1 MALRLAASRFSS
13 THATTSMKRI
23 WFDKSLASRFTSI
36 RYYLSTDASTS
47 NNENSCTIGENI
59 LAPPMTYI
67 AGEEMTHY
75 ASNLI
80 VDQWIKPYFDISA
93 WETFDLSCISRDKT
107 DDKVLFD
114 AVESGARIG
123 AIFKEP
129 TITPSAVQVKEMG
142 LTKAFGSP
150 NGAMRKGW
158 NGITISRD
166 TIHIEGIE
174 LGYKNQV
181 LFERHAVGGE
191 YGAGWDKVGE
201 GILLTTY
208 LPEDG
213 SPPFV
218 VDKRDLTDKNNV
230 VVVYHNP
237 YDNVKELA
245 HIFFQRCL
253 EHKVTPY
260 VVTKKTVFK
269 WQESFW
275 ATMKGIFDED
285 YKEIFLKEG
294 LLERSGNEL
303 THLISDAATMQLIRW
318 TDGGFGMAAH
328 NYDGDMLTDQIAQVH
343 RSPGFITSN
352 LVGKSDDGN
361 LIKEFEAS
369 HGTVSDLWNDHLAGK
384 ETSLNPLGL
393 VEAMIGAMQ
402 HAAMLDAEKH
412 PDNASKLAVK
422 MKVFNFTE
430 TLREAMHNT
439 FRYGQGTR
447 DMSGPSGF
455 TTEDFIAKV
464 AWRLQ
469 RYLAMQEEE
478 APPPKLVEPSRKYT
492 RNLNI
497 DTEAVNKMFQKFD
510 KDGDGMIDYTEF
522 ENMMIKLNLAPKVKT
537 SEEDEKVPD
546 V

>member
-412 PDNASKLAVK
+412 PDDASKLAVK
-422 MKVFNFTE
+422 MKVLNFTE

>member
-1 MALRLAASRFSS
+1 MALRLAASRLSS
-13 THATTSMKRI
+13 TYATTSTKRI
-23 WFDKSLASRFTSI
+23 WFDKSLASRFTPI
-36 RYYLSTDASTS
+36 RYYLSTDASIT

-412 PDNASKLAVK
+412 PDDASKLAVK
-422 MKVFNFTE
+422 MKVLNFTE

>member
-1 MALRLAASRFSS
+1 MALRLAASRLSS
-13 THATTSMKRI
+13 THATTSTKRI
-23 WFDKSLASRFTSI
+23 WFDKSLASRFTPI
-36 RYYLSTDASTS
+36 RYYLSTDTSIS

-412 PDNASKLAVK
+412 PDDASKLAVK
-422 MKVFNFTE
+422 MKVLNFTE